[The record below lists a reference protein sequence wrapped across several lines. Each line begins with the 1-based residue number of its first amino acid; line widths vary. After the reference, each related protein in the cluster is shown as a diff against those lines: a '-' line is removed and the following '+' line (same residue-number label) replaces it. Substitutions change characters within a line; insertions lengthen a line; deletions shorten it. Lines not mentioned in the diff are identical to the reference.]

1 MDETLSELLENSKG
15 RSLLGFDSPDVEIQ
29 LSDVTPGLVSFGDG
43 DKRQEYMLK
52 PLKELYGIG
61 NGTEAVDPE
70 SDTFMPLFLAI
81 EETIAGFDADT
92 RRLTDAEVALALGT
106 LSLSPEAASADP
118 LIQEIQLS
126 LRLTV
131 SLNNYSRQE
140 VRQAIRRIARSVQRH
155 TESGRG
161 RAYLDFIEQ
170 FLSPDRG

>member
-92 RRLTDAEVALALGT
+92 RRLTDAEVALRTWHAVAQPGSGECR
-106 LSLSPEAASADP
+106 SLDSGDPAFPPSDGQPEQLFAAGGPSSHSTNRP
-118 LIQEIQLS
+118 
-126 LRLTV
+126 
-131 SLNNYSRQE
+131 
-140 VRQAIRRIARSVQRH
+140 IRPTPYRERARPGLFGFH
-155 TESGRG
+155 
-161 RAYLDFIEQ
+161 
-170 FLSPDRG
+170 